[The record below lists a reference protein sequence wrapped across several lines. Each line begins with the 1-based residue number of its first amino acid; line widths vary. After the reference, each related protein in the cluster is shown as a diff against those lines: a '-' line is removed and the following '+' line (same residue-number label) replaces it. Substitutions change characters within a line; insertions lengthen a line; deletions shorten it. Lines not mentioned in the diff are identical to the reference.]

1 MLFPSLSEEL
11 CGELARDLFGNP
23 NANKNKTNAALDK
36 EICESL
42 IGTPYRVAAELWNM
56 INPLEN
62 DQIPPGAHPNHL
74 FWTLCF
80 LKNYCTELVMVR
92 LVGFV
97 DPKTFRKWVWIFV
110 PAIAA
115 QRVDVV
121 SLCCVLLYSPFDMV
135 EEAARLLAGTSI

>member
-80 LKNYCTELVMVR
+80 LKNYCTEPVMVR

-121 SLCCVLLYSPFDMV
+121 SLCGVLLYSPFHRCSSSD
-135 EEAARLLAGTSI
+135 L

>member
-80 LKNYCTELVMVR
+80 LKNYCTEPVMVR
-92 LVGFV
+92 LVGFWTQ
-97 DPKTFRKWVWIFV
+97 KHSESGFGSSF
-110 PAIAA
+110 
-115 QRVDVV
+115 QQ
-121 SLCCVLLYSPFDMV
+121 SLHKESML
-135 EEAARLLAGTSI
+135 